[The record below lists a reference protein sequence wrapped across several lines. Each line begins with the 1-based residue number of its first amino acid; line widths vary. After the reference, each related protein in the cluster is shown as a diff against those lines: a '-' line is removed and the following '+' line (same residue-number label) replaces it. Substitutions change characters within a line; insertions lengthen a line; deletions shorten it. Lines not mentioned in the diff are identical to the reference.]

1 MLASTLEILNRGPR
15 GPRGPRRNRGDR
27 RTRVHLRELC
37 EEVLAS
43 YRMARGQDLIS
54 DEDRRAAEDL
64 LKSVSPLKR

>member
-1 MLASTLEILNRGPR
+1 MLASTLEVLNR

-43 YRMARGQDLIS
+43 YRMARGQDVIS
-54 DEDRRAAEDL
+54 DEDRQAAEEL
-64 LKSVSPLKR
+64 LKSVTPLKR

>member
-1 MLASTLEILNRGPR
+1 MIATTSEFLNR

-27 RTRVHLRELC
+27 RTHVHLRELC

-43 YRMARGQDLIS
+43 YRVARGEDVIT
-54 DEDRRAAEDL
+54 DEDRLAAEEL

>member
-1 MLASTLEILNRGPR
+1 MLASTLEVLNR

-43 YRMARGQDLIS
+43 YRMARGQDVIS
-54 DEDRRAAEDL
+54 DEDRQAAEEF
-64 LKSVSPLKR
+64 LKSVTPLKR

>member
-1 MLASTLEILNRGPR
+1 MFASTSEILNR

-27 RTRVHLRELC
+27 RTRIHLRELC

-43 YRMARGQDLIS
+43 YRMARGEDVIS
-54 DEDRRAAEDL
+54 DEDRAAAEEL

>member
-1 MLASTLEILNRGPR
+1 MFASTSEILNR

-43 YRMARGQDLIS
+43 YRVARGEDVIS
-54 DEDRRAAEDL
+54 EEDRRAADEL
-64 LKSVSPLKR
+64 LKSVPALKR